1 MISGTLDLPK
11 LLQRDKVIVIVCLTL
26 VIALSWAYILA
37 GAGMQMDMSEM
48 MAV

>member
-1 MISGTLDLPK
+1 MISGTLDLQK
-11 LLQRDKVIVIVCLTL
+11 LLRRDSAIVFVCLTL